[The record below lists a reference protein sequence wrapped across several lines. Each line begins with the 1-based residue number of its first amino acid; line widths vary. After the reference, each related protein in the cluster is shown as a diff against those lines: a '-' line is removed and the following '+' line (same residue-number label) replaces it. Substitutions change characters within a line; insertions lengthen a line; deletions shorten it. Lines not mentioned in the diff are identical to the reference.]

1 MSAEPLAL
9 VVDDSPEQADLLRRF
24 LERAGC
30 RVVTACSAEQAAAV
44 LEDDSVDEPAL
55 AVVDLVLPGRS
66 GREFAEELRASH
78 PACVLAITSVLDAA
92 EYPDADAVLP
102 KPFTGEQVRELSAR
116 VVGCG

>member
-44 LEDDSVDEPAL
+44 L
-55 AVVDLVLPGRS
+55 
-66 GREFAEELRASH
+66 
-78 PACVLAITSVLDAA
+78 
-92 EYPDADAVLP
+92 P
-102 KPFTGEQVRELSAR
+102 KPFTGEQVRELGAR